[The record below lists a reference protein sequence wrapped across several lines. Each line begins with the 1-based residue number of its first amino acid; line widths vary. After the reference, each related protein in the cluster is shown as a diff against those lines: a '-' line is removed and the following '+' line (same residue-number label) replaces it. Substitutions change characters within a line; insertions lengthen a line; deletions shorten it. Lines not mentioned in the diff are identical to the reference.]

1 MFLLIGNI
9 FLRGLLVKHAKYISI
24 ESNSNTL
31 MVSDFGLPVWLS
43 IISFSFLH
51 ILYFCLTPDFPYNFP
66 NVRICQNLS
75 SYTNVTELTGH
86 DNVLHNKM
94 FISMMVGWLLLMAF
108 VISAHLKIYSLQRSF
123 TRQRQVL
130 RQNVNTVQQVLAAAY
145 IKLACSLLILRYK
158 ILSYNVCR

>member
-51 ILYFCLTPDFPYNFP
+51 ILYFCLDPDFPYNFP

-75 SYTNVTELTGH
+75 SYADVSVQV
-86 DNVLHNKM
+86 NVLHNKM
-94 FISMMVGWLLLMAF
+94 YISMVIGWLLLMAF

-123 TRQRQVL
+123 TKHRQVL

-145 IKLACSLLILRYK
+145 IKLTCSLLMLR
-158 ILSYNVCR
+158 